1 MEHDAASIQPGKLGV
16 TSLLHRSRPGQALLG
31 LRGTW
36 RRQAGATALLGFECA
51 GDVLYR
57 CLLDFLGL
65 SWCLYGCLT
74 VVFVGL
80 CFLNPRYAQ

>member
-51 GDVLYR
+51 GDVLDVCWIFLA
-57 CLLDFLGL
+57 CLGV
-65 SWCLYGCLT
+65 CM
-74 VVFVGL
+74 VV
-80 CFLNPRYAQ
+80 